1 MASTQLFSILTI
13 ANPLKLCGREVVLPT
28 HPSRIHGFRKN
39 LSSHKKFKCT
49 DCGRWTRVAGVF
61 PVSTANLFAEVD
73 TAEDGQEALNK
84 MDERDYDIVLTD
96 LSMPRMS
103 GLRLVDH
110 IRKKSHLQ
118 IVIAISAHDDEEFA
132 EALAPYNVKL
142 LTKPLEMDE
151 LFETLV
157 PLCEQLC

>member
-1 MASTQLFSILTI
+1 MDLEKILALT
-13 ANPLKLCGREVVLPT
+13 
-28 HPSRIHGFRKN
+28 KN
-39 LSSHKKFKCT
+39 LNVLIVEDELALRESFQ
-49 DCGRWTRVAGVF
+49 F
-61 PVSTANLFAEVD
+61 LLQNLFAEVD

-84 MDERDYDIVLTD
+84 MDEQDYDIVLTD

-103 GLRLVDH
+103 GLRLVDT
-110 IRKKSHLQ
+110 IRKKSQSQ
-118 IVIAISAHDDEEFA
+118 IVVAISAHDDEEFS

-157 PLCEQLC
+157 PLCEQLR

>member
-1 MASTQLFSILTI
+1 MDLEKILALT
-13 ANPLKLCGREVVLPT
+13 
-28 HPSRIHGFRKN
+28 KN
-39 LSSHKKFKCT
+39 LSVLVVEDELALRESFQ
-49 DCGRWTRVAGVF
+49 F
-61 PVSTANLFAEVD
+61 LLQNLFAEVD
-73 TAEDGQEALNK
+73 TAEDGQEALSK
-84 MDERDYDIVLTD
+84 IDERDYDIVLTD

-110 IRKKSHLQ
+110 IRKKSHSQ
-118 IVIAISAHDDEEFA
+118 IVIAISAHDDKEFA

-157 PLCEQLC
+157 PLCEQLR

>member
-1 MASTQLFSILTI
+1 MDLEKILALT
-13 ANPLKLCGREVVLPT
+13 
-28 HPSRIHGFRKN
+28 KN
-39 LSSHKKFKCT
+39 LNVLIVEDELALRESFQ
-49 DCGRWTRVAGVF
+49 F
-61 PVSTANLFAEVD
+61 LLQNLFAEVD

-103 GLRLVDH
+103 GLRLVDT
-110 IRKKSHLQ
+110 IRTKSQSQ
-118 IVIAISAHDDEEFA
+118 IVVAISAHDDKEFSD
-132 EALAPYNVKL
+132 ALAPYNVKL

-157 PLCEQLC
+157 PLCEQLR

>member
-1 MASTQLFSILTI
+1 MDLEKILALT
-13 ANPLKLCGREVVLPT
+13 
-28 HPSRIHGFRKN
+28 KN
-39 LSSHKKFKCT
+39 LSVLIVEDELALRESFQ
-49 DCGRWTRVAGVF
+49 F
-61 PVSTANLFAEVD
+61 LLQNLFAEVD

-103 GLRLVDH
+103 GLRLVDT
-110 IRKKSHLQ
+110 IRTRSQSQ
-118 IVIAISAHDDEEFA
+118 IVVAISAHDDEEFS

-142 LTKPLEMDE
+142 LNKPLEMDE

-157 PLCEQLC
+157 PLCEQLR

>member
-1 MASTQLFSILTI
+1 MDLEKILALT
-13 ANPLKLCGREVVLPT
+13 
-28 HPSRIHGFRKN
+28 KN
-39 LSSHKKFKCT
+39 LSVLIVEDELALRESFQ
-49 DCGRWTRVAGVF
+49 F
-61 PVSTANLFAEVD
+61 LLQNLFAEVD

-103 GLRLVDH
+103 GLRLVDT
-110 IRKKSHLQ
+110 IRTKSQSQ
-118 IVIAISAHDDEEFA
+118 IVVAISAHDDEEFS

-157 PLCEQLC
+157 PLCEQLR